1 MHRGLF
7 QWDVGEGLSEKEVFE
22 HRSER
27 REEKNQ
33 ARSWGDA
40 FLADSRK
47 GCIHGKVQRL
57 VWLEEMNKGV
67 SGGS

>member
-7 QWDVGEGLSEKEVFE
+7 QWDIGEGLSEKEVFE

-33 ARSWGDA
+33 A
-40 FLADSRK
+40 
-47 GCIHGKVQRL
+47 CILG
-57 VWLEEMNKGV
+57 
-67 SGGS
+67 

>member
-1 MHRGLF
+1 MPRVTDVHRGLF

-22 HRSER
+22 HRSEG

-47 GCIHGKVQRL
+47 GSAFTVKCRGWYGWRK
-57 VWLEEMNKGV
+57 
-67 SGGS
+67 